1 MFDFFGLKKTRAK
14 LTELEFVLE
23 KQRADIKTL
32 EKVIDRLRIALENEV
47 SKNLQTE
54 PKSPKKKAVL
64 ETPPQAVAS
73 PAYELETP
81 PQAVASPAYK
91 PVRSSSTSTTP
102 DSSNMM
108 TGIILGS
115 LLSDNHKHSHS
126 APLVSSDTYSSSS
139 SYDSSSDSGS
149 SSSSSD

>member
-14 LTELEFVLE
+14 LVELEFVLE
-23 KQRADIKTL
+23 KQKSDIKTL
-32 EKVIDRLRIALENEV
+32 EKVIDRLRVALENEV

-64 ETPPQAVAS
+64 ETPPQAVAA
-73 PAYELETP
+73 PAYAP
-81 PQAVASPAYK
+81 D
-91 PVRSSSTSTTP
+91 RSSSTSTAP

-139 SYDSSSDSGS
+139 SYDSSSSSSDSGS

>member
-14 LTELEFVLE
+14 LVELEFVLE
-23 KQRADIKTL
+23 KQKSDIKTL
-32 EKVIDRLRIALENEV
+32 EKVIDRLREALENEV

-54 PKSPKKKAVL
+54 SKSPKKKAVL
-64 ETPPQAVAS
+64 ETQPAQIVAA
-73 PAYELETP
+73 PAYE
-81 PQAVASPAYK
+81 
-91 PVRSSSTSTTP
+91 PVRSSATSTSNSG
-102 DSSNMM
+102 DMM

-126 APLVSSDTYSSSS
+126 APFVSSDTYSSSS
-139 SYDSSSDSGS
+139 SYDSSSSSSDSGS

>member
-23 KQRADIKTL
+23 KQKSDIKAL

-64 ETPPQAVAS
+64 ESPPQIVAS
-73 PAYELETP
+73 PAYE
-81 PQAVASPAYK
+81 
-91 PVRSSSTSTTP
+91 PVRSSSTSTAP

-115 LLSDNHKHSHS
+115 LLSDNHNHSHS
-126 APLVSSDTYSSSS
+126 SPVVSSDTYSSSS
-139 SYDSSSDSGS
+139 SSYSSSYDSSSSSSDSGS

>member
-14 LTELEFVLE
+14 LVELEFVLE
-23 KQRADIKTL
+23 KQKSDIETL

-64 ETPPQAVAS
+64 ETPPQIVAS
-73 PAYELETP
+73 PAYE
-81 PQAVASPAYK
+81 
-91 PVRSSSTSTTP
+91 PVRSSSTSTAP

-139 SYDSSSDSGS
+139 SYDSSSSSSDSGS